1 VWEIP
6 IVNEVR
12 KLDSRR
18 RAVFPDRYSPGDV
31 FVEEEVTADRVVFR
45 LLRPEVPVAG
55 LVERD
60 GRLFV
65 ARPLD
70 REAIRKAIREERD
83 ER

>member
-1 VWEIP
+1 M
-6 IVNEVR
+6 NEVR

-18 RAVFPDRYSPGDV
+18 RAVFPERYSPGDV

-45 LLRPEVPVAG
+45 LLRPADAPLAG
-55 LVERD
+55 IVERE
-60 GRLFV
+60 GRLFLD
-65 ARPLD
+65 RPVD

>member
-1 VWEIP
+1 M
-6 IVNEVR
+6 NEVR

-45 LLRPEVPVAG
+45 LLKAAEVPVVP
-55 LVERD
+55 LIERD
-60 GRLFV
+60 GKLFV
-65 ARPLD
+65 DRPFD
-70 REAIRKAIREERD
+70 REAIRKAIRAERD

>member
-1 VWEIP
+1 M
-6 IVNEVR
+6 NEVR

-45 LLRPEVPVAG
+45 LLKPAEIPVAP
-55 LVERD
+55 VIERD
-60 GRLFV
+60 GELFV
-65 ARPLD
+65 NRPLD
-70 REAIRKAIREERD
+70 REAIRLAIRAERD